1 MKNTAKHSIKCNKR
15 DKTYQISVV
24 YRVEHKDYP
33 SKFRDFSTKYE
44 ALQYL
49 SCIVCD
55 WEWHIVKITREE
67 VLS

>member
-1 MKNTAKHSIKCNKR
+1 MQNKNKHSIKCNKR

-24 YRVEHKDYP
+24 YRVEHKEYP
-33 SKFRDFSTKYE
+33 SKFRDFSTKYD
-44 ALQYL
+44 AFVYL

-55 WEWHIVKITREE
+55 FDYHVVKITKEE